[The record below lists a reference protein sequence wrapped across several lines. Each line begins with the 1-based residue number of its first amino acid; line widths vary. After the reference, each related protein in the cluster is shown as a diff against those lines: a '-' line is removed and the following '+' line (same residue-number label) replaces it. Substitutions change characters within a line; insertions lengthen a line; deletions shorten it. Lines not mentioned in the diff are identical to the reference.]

1 MRLMQA
7 EQIFKESFPFI
18 AEQITLK
25 EIQKNV
31 ITNIVDRQNTLAI
44 LPTGGGKSLI
54 YWVSGMALNGI
65 TIVVSPLI
73 ALIDEQVEKLREQN
87 ITVMKLHADIKQKEQ
102 IDLLSNLYSG
112 NYTPNFIFVSPER
125 LAMDGLLEKA
135 LKKRKKDIKL
145 IVIDEIHCISQWGES
160 FRPLYTHIPIFL
172 NKVFEEWPTVLGL
185 SATLNVLEIE
195 DIKKNFNIDGQNIIK
210 DIQLMRTEINLIC
223 KRFNNEEEK
232 EETFWNLLE
241 QHKGEK
247 TLVYVYR
254 KYSKRGVEEFAKRA
268 TEKGYKSVYFHA
280 DLSSNEKQE
289 IIKKYKEN
297 EIDLIFATNAFGMGI
312 DIPDI
317 KLVIHFMIPE
327 SIAQYYQEV
336 GRASRNKE
344 ASNAYLLYTDK
355 NIQVK
360 KTHFINNSFPSYE
373 KIEEKFE
380 EIKDGKVGYRN
391 VEYYDDE
398 ILQLCLPYLL
408 EVGALKICAK
418 AIHSLKILE
427 EIKNPNLQSAIESS
441 RPKTFLTTLN
451 KTNYAPEELSDLVFE
466 SLLKG
471 ECKVTRSLAKCLIV
485 EVLIDDLKPFT
496 QQIKK
501 MVEEKK
507 KFKYDQLDY
516 FVYTIDRTD
525 NSIELHQEIAQ
536 FLGVSKWNLQR
547 IYATEKGDR
556 VRSKS
561 EVIISN
567 ILYAKYIPYEYEQ
580 TLITP
585 NGKKMAPDFTIKI
598 NGKTYYLEHVGM
610 LNNEQYSKQW
620 LKKRKLYEEF
630 YKDNLLITYESPNLA
645 SDILNLI
652 QKFTLSD

>member
-1 MRLMQA
+1 MQA
-7 EQIFKESFPFI
+7 EQAFKEKFPI
-18 AEQITLK
+18 LSEQIVLK
-25 EIQKNV
+25 DIQKNV
-31 ITNIVDRQNTLAI
+31 INNVLNKNNTLAI

-54 YWVSGMALNGI
+54 YWLSGMALGGI

-73 ALIDEQVEKLREQN
+73 ALIDEQVEKLQEQN
-87 ITVMKLHADIKQKEQ
+87 ISVLKLHADIKQKEQ
-102 IDLLSNLYSG
+102 IRLLSALYSG
-112 NYTPNFIFVSPER
+112 EYTPSFIFISPER

-135 LKKRKKDIKL
+135 LKKRREDVKL
-145 IVIDEIHCISQWGES
+145 VVIDEIHCISQWGES

-172 NKVFEEWPTVLGL
+172 NKIFEEWPIVLGL

-195 DIKKNFNIDGQNIIK
+195 DIKKNFNIENQNVIK

-223 KRFNNEEEK
+223 SHFKNEEEK
-232 EETFWNLLE
+232 ESTFWSLLE
-241 QHKGEK
+241 QHKDEK

-254 KYSKRGVEEFAKRA
+254 KYSKRGVEDFAKKA
-268 TEKGYKSVYFHA
+268 IEKGYKAVYFHA
-280 DLSSNEKQE
+280 DLSSGEKQD

-297 EIDLIFATNAFGMGI
+297 EINLIFATNAFGMGI

-327 SIAQYYQEV
+327 SISQYYQEV

-344 ASNAYLLYTDK
+344 SSNAYLLYTDK

-360 KTHFINNSFPSYE
+360 KTHFINKSFPTFE

-391 VEYYDDE
+391 IEYYADDM
-398 ILQLCLPYLL
+398 LQLCLPYLL
-408 EVGALKICAK
+408 EVGVLRICTK
-418 AIHSLKILE
+418 AIHSLKVLE
-427 EIKNPNLQSAIESS
+427 EVKNPNLLAAIDAS

-451 KTNYAPEELSDLVFE
+451 KTDFTPEELSDLIFE
-466 SLLKG
+466 ALLNG

-485 EVLIDDLKPFT
+485 EVLQADLKPFA
-496 QQIKK
+496 QQIEK
-501 MVEEKK
+501 MIEEKK
-507 KFKYDQLDY
+507 KFKHDQLDY

-536 FLGVSKWNLQR
+536 FLGVNKWDLNK
-547 IYATEKGDR
+547 IYSTEKGDK

-561 EVIISN
+561 EVIIANTLFNKQIS
-567 ILYAKYIPYEYEQ
+567 YEYEKQ
-580 TLITP
+580 LITP
-585 NGKKMAPDFTIKI
+585 DNQKMSPDFTIDL

-610 LNNEQYSKQW
+610 LNNEQYSKRW
-620 LKKRKLYEEF
+620 LEKRKLYEEF
-630 YKDNLLITYESPNLA
+630 YKENLLITYESPNL
-645 SDILNLI
+645 SNDIVNLI
-652 QKFTLSD
+652 SRLYRSAE

>member
-1 MRLMQA
+1 MQA
-7 EQIFKESFPFI
+7 EQAFKDNFPI
-18 AEQITLK
+18 LAEQITLK
-25 EIQKNV
+25 DIQKNV
-31 ITNIVDRQNTLAI
+31 INNVVNRHKTLAI

-54 YWVSGMALNGI
+54 YWVSGMALGGI

-87 ITVMKLHADIKQKEQ
+87 ISVMKLHADIKQKEQ
-102 IDLLSNLYSG
+102 INLLSSLYSG
-112 NYTPNFIFVSPER
+112 EYTPSFIFVSPER

-135 LKKRKKDIKL
+135 LKKRRKDIKL

-172 NKVFEEWPTVLGL
+172 YKVFDEWPTVLGL

-195 DIKKNFNIDGQNIIK
+195 DIKKNFNIEVQNIIK

-223 KRFNNEEEK
+223 RNFKNEEAK
-232 EETFWNLLE
+232 EATFWDLLE
-241 QHKGEK
+241 QHKDEK

-254 KYSKRGVEEFAKRA
+254 KYSKRGVEDFAKKA
-268 TEKGYKSVYFHA
+268 IEKGYKAVYFHA

-289 IIKKYKEN
+289 IIKKYKAN
-297 EIDLIFATNAFGMGI
+297 EINLIFATNAFGMGI

-344 ASNAYLLYTDK
+344 SSNAYLLYTDK

-360 KTHFINNSFPSYE
+360 KTHFINKSFPTYE

-391 VEYYDDE
+391 IEYYDDE

-408 EVGALKICAK
+408 EVGVMKICAK

-427 EIKNPNLQSAIESS
+427 EVKNSNLQLAIDSS

-451 KTNYAPEELSDLVFE
+451 KTDYTPEDLSDLIFE

-471 ECKVTRSLAKCLIV
+471 ECKATRSLAKCLIV
-485 EVLIDDLKPFT
+485 EVLIEDLKPFAP
-496 QQIKK
+496 QIKK
-501 MVEEKK
+501 MIEEKK

-516 FVYTIDRTD
+516 FIYTIDRTES
-525 NSIELHQEIAQ
+525 SIELHQEIAQ
-536 FLGVSKWNLQR
+536 FLGVSKWDLQR

-561 EVIISN
+561 EVIIAN
-567 ILYAKYIPYEYEQ
+567 TLYTKQVPYEYEQ
-580 TLITP
+580 ILITP
-585 NGKKMAPDFTIKI
+585 NNKKMSPDFTLKL
-598 NGKTYYLEHVGM
+598 NGQTYYLEHVGM

-620 LKKRKLYEEF
+620 LEKRKLYEEF
-630 YKDNLLITYESPNLA
+630 YKDNLLITYESPNL
-645 SDILNLI
+645 SNDILNLI
-652 QKFTLSD
+652 SKLSDNING